1 MADPRHRFGSQA
13 EDLVASWLVASG
25 WRVLARRYR
34 SAGGGEVDLVALD
47 PRGTLVGLE
56 VRARRSGRAGL
67 PEETVDARRAARIGR
82 SLAAFAASGA
92 ARHVGLRVDL
102 VAVDRVPGPP
112 PVRYRLRRFPAVGG

>member
-1 MADPRHRFGSQA
+1 MADPRHSFGSQA

-34 SAGGGEVDLVALD
+34 SPGGGEVDLVALD

-56 VRARRSGRAGL
+56 VRARRSARAGP
-67 PEETVDARRAARIGR
+67 PEDTVDARHAARIGR
-82 SLAAFAASGA
+82 SLAAFGASGV

-102 VAVDRVPGPP
+102 VAVDREPGA